1 MVRKRNVAQILERH
15 LAWKSLVKTQPFSQD
30 ILTHTTFAFS
40 MDCISVETCETEAFP
55 DGSVGFDGA

>member
-30 ILTHTTFAFS
+30 ILTLTTLSFS
-40 MDCISVETCETEAFP
+40 MDCIRVERCEPEAFS